1 MTKKIN
7 QLNIVV
13 HTNREGRDTFP
24 VGVFVLKFTQEVQ
37 IMNKEVI
44 YTAFRGF
51 LSDDRK
57 IQILMEYC
65 NLVKNNQQENAHSK
79 TNLVIESDDT
89 ARATDFAKNIA
100 EMFKAEKMISS
111 YKVVSSSHIEDSL
124 DSLLIVEDIDSSV
137 KWEEL
142 KEKVQ
147 TLDKIILLCTTKEKS
162 SRYREDA
169 NDYFDLFK
177 KKVILTPY
185 TLEDICQG
193 AHFFFETLQKNKE
206 LSYDSTFFPALDKYI
221 RTIYLRANFKGEKF
235 VLDLKERVLVKSFE
249 TDHPKKLNEMCIP
262 FYREKE
268 NREDIEKDIR
278 EHFCFCIETDNLLD
292 TVSRNVKAK
301 ALHLSTYV
309 PSFNIALHASFFETI
324 EQFSRKYG
332 TLLNTEDF
340 NIISSQNIE
349 VVNPY
354 EFMLIRE
361 NLNNKHGIIV
371 LKDLDSLKDAENVN
385 EVVEQIIESVDVA
398 NNDIVWVLAKAK
410 EIYDVLEE
418 ETKEK
423 LQILFSNNY
432 DLDKHTPGSSKKY
445 IQYIYDSK
453 NQSITDE
460 QMEELS
466 SKVNEASS
474 LIEATELIEKY
485 LVDHLSVSK
494 EDAHKEGAETQKK
507 ELTFEDVVSK
517 EQQLAEMVKNIP
529 DNKKEKNVLLLAMSI
544 LNDSNLNVS
553 NYVYN
558 EGIRVDGPYVSQLE
572 PVPKVLAELLAKDK
586 KKIDYIYV
594 LNTPETSNNEKDTN
608 SLSHIEKKYTAF
620 EYFKERCS
628 AFVKPENII
637 DIPLEEQHKEET
649 PSEKRGGLA
658 DLKALMN
665 QKEKDERGDKTD
677 VEQALEVFTRY
688 MLTLLAAD
696 NKVNMYVDIHG
707 GLRDTFTVIDAVLM
721 LIKEIKN
728 VELKNIFTVARK
740 DQKKNYVVK
749 SVDDKFAIFDFVTGM
764 REFLSFGR
772 SNGLVN
778 FNNTIGK
785 PANRELVTAINNISD
800 SIVLDRMNNFESQ
813 LLDLNKLVTS
823 KENNYGYFEI
833 VKELIKDNYKVN
845 IDNKSI
851 DLLTSE
857 GSQNFPAQLQW
868 CVDKNLLQQALVL
881 IEAKSAAVLYN
892 EEILSPDKIKTN
904 KNPKKKA
911 ADVMGNWVK
920 FSLCDNGKEWTEV
933 DESGQRLQITAA
945 KAGIYYSVLEE
956 EYFDG
961 ISPDNKNI
969 QQIKE
974 EISKKKIDSSASGEK
989 YAQYLGGKD
998 FKPKNPYYASCE
1010 ENDGK
1015 KYNNYYTTLKSIP
1028 LSEKLCDNP
1037 SFLNEFYP
1045 FLYMYKELKQIR
1057 NSVAHCDEENR
1068 KADLP
1073 SNTVKQ
1079 WIELYI
1085 EQFNIVL
1092 SKASEINPKQR
1103 NSKNT
1108 KQGNSRNKKQGNAR
1122 NKK

>member
-1 MTKKIN
+1 
-7 QLNIVV
+7 
-13 HTNREGRDTFP
+13 
-24 VGVFVLKFTQEVQ
+24 
-37 IMNKEVI
+37 MNKELI

-51 LSDDRK
+51 LSDEHK

-111 YKVVSSSHIEDSL
+111 YKVVTSSNIENTI
-124 DSLLIVEDIDSSV
+124 DSLLIVEDINSSV

-162 SRYREDA
+162 IRYREDA
-169 NDYFDLFK
+169 NDYFNLFK

-193 AHFFFETLQKNKE
+193 AHFFFETLQNNKE
-206 LSYDSTFFPALDKYI
+206 LSYDATFFPALDKYI

-235 VLDLKERVLVKSFE
+235 VRDLKERVLVKSFE
-249 TDHPKKLNEMCIP
+249 TDHPKTLDEMCIP
-262 FYREKE
+262 FYLEKE

-278 EHFCFCIETDNLLD
+278 EHFCFCSETDNLLD

-309 PSFNIALHASFFETI
+309 PSFNIALHASSFDKI
-324 EQFSRKYG
+324 EQFSRRYG

-354 EFMLIRE
+354 KFMLIRE
-361 NLNNKHGIIV
+361 NLNNKHGVIV
-371 LKDLDSLKDAENVN
+371 LKDLDTLKDAENVN

-398 NNDIVWVLAKAK
+398 NNDIVWVLANAK

-423 LQILFSNNY
+423 LQFLFRTVF
-432 DLDKHTPGSSKKY
+432 DLDKHTSESSKKY

-466 SKVNEASS
+466 SKVNKLSS
-474 LIEATELIEKY
+474 LNGATELIEKY
-485 LVDHLSVSK
+485 MVDHLSVSTK
-494 EDAHKEGAETQKK
+494 EVQEEATTEEISEQNEATKKVILQEEDEQKEFKK
-507 ELTFEDVVSK
+507 KQEQFAKVVFK
-517 EQQLAEMVKNIP
+517 EQQLAEIVENIQ
-529 DNKKEKNVLLLAMSI
+529 DNNEEKNVLLLAMST
-544 LNDSNLNVS
+544 LSKRNFNVS

-558 EGIRVDGPYVSQLE
+558 EEISSEGFYVSQLE

-594 LNTPETSNNEKDTN
+594 LNTYETLNVKSSDVKINTYPLSNTEKD
-608 SLSHIEKKYTAF
+608 YTAF

-628 AFVKPENII
+628 TFVKPENII

-649 PSEKRGGLA
+649 HSENRGGLA

-688 MLTLLAAD
+688 MLTLLESD

-728 VELKNIFTVARK
+728 VELKKIFTVAVK
-740 DQKKNYVVK
+740 GAEESNVVK

-833 VKELIKDNYKVN
+833 VKELIKDNYKVK

-851 DLLTSE
+851 DLLTFD

-881 IEAKSAAVLYN
+881 IEAKSATVLYN
-892 EEILSPDKIKTN
+892 KNILDSSEICSVKDHLKES
-904 KNPKKKA
+904 KA

-920 FSLCDNGKEWTEV
+920 YSLCDNGKKWIKVTERINDKDLETFINAGKV
-933 DESGQRLQITAA
+933 
-945 KAGIYYSVLEE
+945 GIYYNVSEKK
-956 EYFDG
+956 YFDG
-961 ISPDNKNI
+961 ICPDNKNI

-974 EISKKKIDSSASGEK
+974 DILKKRVKGFVSDK
-989 YAQYLGGKD
+989 QYLLFDNDKYS
-998 FKPKNPYYASCE
+998 PKTFPYYKSCYQ
-1010 ENDGK
+1010 NGSHK
-1015 KYNNYYTTLKSIP
+1015 KYYKELKNIP
-1028 LSEKLCDNP
+1028 LKEELRQDS

-1045 FLYMYKELKQIR
+1045 FLYIYKELKQIR
-1057 NSVAHCDEENR
+1057 NSVAHCDET
-1068 KADLP
+1068 KTKIDLP
-1073 SNTVKQ
+1073 ASEVKQ

-1085 EQFNIVL
+1085 AQFNIILNKARVIQ
-1092 SKASEINPKQR
+1092 SKKGHSE
-1103 NSKNT
+1103 
-1108 KQGNSRNKKQGNAR
+1108 NKK
-1122 NKK
+1122 

>member
-1 MTKKIN
+1 MIKFPHLKSSGDKKIN

-100 EMFKAEKMISS
+100 EMFKTEKMISS

-124 DSLLIVEDIDSSV
+124 DPLLIVEDIDSSV

-169 NDYFDLFK
+169 NDYFNLFK

-221 RTIYLRANFKGEKF
+221 RTIYLRANLKGEKF
-235 VLDLKERVLVKSFE
+235 VRDLKERVLVKSFE
-249 TDHPKKLNEMCIP
+249 TDHPKKLDEMCIP

-278 EHFCFCIETDNLLD
+278 EHFCFCSETDNLLD
-292 TVSRNVKAK
+292 TASRNVKAK

-309 PSFNIALHASFFETI
+309 PSFNIALHASSFDTI
-324 EQFSRKYG
+324 EQFSRRYG

-361 NLNNKHGIIV
+361 NLNNKHGVIV
-371 LKDLDSLKDAENVN
+371 LKDLDGLKVAENVN
-385 EVVEQIIESVDVA
+385 EVVELIVESVDVA
-398 NNDIVWVLAKAK
+398 NNDIVWVLANAK
-410 EIYDVLEE
+410 KIYDVLEE

-432 DLDKHTPGSSKKY
+432 DLDKHTPDSSKKY

-517 EQQLAEMVKNIP
+517 EQHLAEMVKNIP
-529 DNKKEKNVLLLAMSI
+529 SNKKEKNVLLLAMSTV
-544 LNDSNLNVS
+544 NDLKVS
-553 NYVYN
+553 KYVYN
-558 EGIRVDGPYVSQLE
+558 EGISIAGSYVSQLE
-572 PVPKVLAELLAKDK
+572 PVPKTLAELLAKDN

-594 LNTPETSNNEKDTN
+594 LNTAKTLQDQKATYPLSNTDKE
-608 SLSHIEKKYTAF
+608 YTAF

-637 DIPLEEQHKEET
+637 NIPLEVQQQKNIH
-649 PSEKRGGLA
+649 SEDA
-658 DLKALMN
+658 NHKALMN
-665 QKEKDERGDKTD
+665 QSEKEERGDTID
-677 VEQALEVFTRY
+677 VEQALERFARYVFA
-688 MLTLLAAD
+688 LIE
-696 NKVNMYVDIHG
+696 NNSKVNMYVDIHG
-707 GLRDTFTVIDAVLM
+707 GFRDTFIVIDAALM
-721 LIKEIKN
+721 LIKEINN
-728 VELKNIFTVARK
+728 VELKKIFTVNYNRQN
-740 DQKKNYVVK
+740 QKNAVK
-749 SVDDKFAIFDFVTGM
+749 SVDSEFAIFDFVSGM

-772 SNGLVN
+772 SNGLIS
-778 FNNTIGK
+778 FNNAIGK
-785 PANRELVTAINNISD
+785 PANNELVSAINAVSD

-813 LLDLNKLVTS
+813 LLDLNKLVSS

-833 VKELIKDNYKVN
+833 VKELIKDNYKVK

-851 DLLTSE
+851 DLLTFD

-892 EEILSPDKIKTN
+892 KNILDSSEICSVKDHLKES
-904 KNPKKKA
+904 KA

-920 FSLCDNGKEWTEV
+920 YSLCDNGKKWIKVTERINDKDLETSINAGKV
-933 DESGQRLQITAA
+933 
-945 KAGIYYSVLEE
+945 GIYYNVSEKK
-956 EYFDG
+956 YFDG
-961 ISPDNKNI
+961 ICPDNRNI

-974 EISKKKIDSSASGEK
+974 DILKKRVKGFVSDK
-989 YAQYLGGKD
+989 QYLLFDNDKYS
-998 FKPKNPYYASCE
+998 PKTFPYYKSCYQ
-1010 ENDGK
+1010 NGSHK
-1015 KYNNYYTTLKSIP
+1015 KYYKELKNIP
-1028 LSEKLCDNP
+1028 LKEELRQDS

-1045 FLYMYKELKQIR
+1045 FLYIYKELKQIR
-1057 NSVAHCDEENR
+1057 NSVAHCDET
-1068 KADLP
+1068 KTKIDLP
-1073 SNTVKQ
+1073 ASEVKQ

-1085 EQFNIVL
+1085 AQFNIILNKARVIQ
-1092 SKASEINPKQR
+1092 SKKGYS
-1103 NSKNT
+1103 
-1108 KQGNSRNKKQGNAR
+1108 GNKK
-1122 NKK
+1122 

>member
-1 MTKKIN
+1 
-7 QLNIVV
+7 
-13 HTNREGRDTFP
+13 
-24 VGVFVLKFTQEVQ
+24 
-37 IMNKEVI
+37 MNKEVI

-51 LSDDRK
+51 LSDEHK

-124 DSLLIVEDIDSSV
+124 EPLLIVEDINSSV

-147 TLDKIILLCTTKEKS
+147 ALDKIILLCTTKEKS

-169 NDYFDLFK
+169 NDYFNLFK

-249 TDHPKKLNEMCIP
+249 TDHPKKLDEMCIP

-278 EHFCFCIETDNLLD
+278 EHFCFCSETDNLLD
-292 TVSRNVKAK
+292 TASRNVKAK

-309 PSFNIALHASFFETI
+309 PSFNIALHASSFDTI
-324 EQFSRKYG
+324 EQFSRRYG

-361 NLNNKHGIIV
+361 NLNNKHGVIV
-371 LKDLDSLKDAENVN
+371 LKDLDGLKAAENVN
-385 EVVEQIIESVDVA
+385 EVVELIVESVDVA
-398 NNDIVWVLAKAK
+398 NNDIVWVLANAK
-410 EIYDVLEE
+410 KIYDVLEE

-432 DLDKHTPGSSKKY
+432 DLDKHTPDSSKKY

-529 DNKKEKNVLLLAMSI
+529 SNKKGKNVLLLAMSTFSKGE
-544 LNDSNLNVS
+544 LSVS

-558 EGIRVDGPYVSQLE
+558 GEIRIDGPYVSQLE

-594 LNTPETSNNEKDTN
+594 LNTPETSNDKKKTN
-608 SLSHIEKKYTAF
+608 SLSNIEKKYTAF

-637 DIPLEEQHKEET
+637 DIPLEEQ
-649 PSEKRGGLA
+649 R
-658 DLKALMN
+658 
-665 QKEKDERGDKTD
+665 EKDERGDKINL
-677 VEQALEVFTRY
+677 EYALEVFTRH
-688 MLTLLAAD
+688 MLSLSEGD

-707 GLRDTFTVIDAVLM
+707 GFRDTFTVIDAVLM

-728 VELKNIFTVARK
+728 VELKKIFTVAFK
-740 DQKKNYVVK
+740 GSGESNVVK
-749 SVDDKFAIFDFVTGM
+749 SVDDKFAIFDFVSGM

-772 SNGLVN
+772 SNGLIS
-778 FNNTIGK
+778 FNNAIGK
-785 PANRELVTAINNISD
+785 PANHELVSAINAISD

-813 LLDLNKLVTS
+813 LLDLNKLVSS
-823 KENNYGYFEI
+823 KAYKYGYFEI
-833 VKELIKDNYKVN
+833 VKELIKDNYKVK

-892 EEILSPDKIKTN
+892 EEILSSHKIKIN

-911 ADVMGNWVK
+911 ADVMGDWVK
-920 FSLCDNGKEWTEV
+920 FSLCDNGKEWTGV

-945 KAGIYYSVLEE
+945 KAGIYYNVSEE
-956 EYFDG
+956 KYFDG

-974 EISKKKIDSSASGEK
+974 EISKKKINSSAFGEK

-1015 KYNNYYTTLKSIP
+1015 KYNNYYMTLKSIP